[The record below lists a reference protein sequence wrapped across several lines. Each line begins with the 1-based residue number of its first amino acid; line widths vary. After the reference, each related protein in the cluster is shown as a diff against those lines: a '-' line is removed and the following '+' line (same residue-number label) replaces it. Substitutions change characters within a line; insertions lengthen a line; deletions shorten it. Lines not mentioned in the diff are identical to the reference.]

1 MKTGPVPAREPV
13 MTALLPLPVMRRAAV
28 GATVMVVAPTL
39 VAPVEASSRTPALT
53 AVGPV

>member
-1 MKTGPVPAREPV
+1 

-39 VAPVEASSRTPALT
+39 VAPVEASSRMPVLT
-53 AVGPV
+53 LVGPV

>member
-39 VAPVEASSRTPALT
+39 VAPVEASSRMPVLT
-53 AVGPV
+53 LVGPV